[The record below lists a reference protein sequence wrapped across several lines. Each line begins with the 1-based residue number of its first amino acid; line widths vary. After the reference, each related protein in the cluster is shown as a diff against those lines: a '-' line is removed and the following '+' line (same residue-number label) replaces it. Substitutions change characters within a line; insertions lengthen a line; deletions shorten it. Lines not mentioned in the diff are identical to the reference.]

1 MFFQQK
7 TQSYR
12 KACKEAISRYYRDSG
27 IDLMV
32 DRIEKRIYYSVWHVG
47 EKLLEVT
54 HDKQGKISIYEFL
67 PAS

>member
-1 MFFQQK
+1 MFFHQNVQP
-7 TQSYR
+7 YR
-12 KACKEAISRYYRDSG
+12 KACKEAISRHYYGNG